1 MTTTRTAP
9 ARTFLPLADSPLLTT
24 PHPHAEYTDL
34 AVRLAEHAT
43 PEPATLSSLLTI
55 TEPAASQR
63 IAAALDARTDLPPA
77 ALALLVAHRPDLT
90 QATARL
96 KNLLFPDGTGAC
108 HRFARTIAAL
118 AHTPETVNHAY
129 LSSARFTDSA
139 GTADP
144 GMLHTLLGPLLDIPI
159 LSGPADAALGALLDA
174 RRAAKTQAAA
184 FDLAGAAARERTRH
198 GRIRA
203 VLAAR
208 HEQTISQIAQHTSG
222 LTLAADLWFEA
233 LLDAADT
240 PEQAGHAL
248 AATCT
253 ASRILA
259 AGEEP
264 DSPWPSVRARWR
276 QVTAAARSTEA
287 HPQAWHQAWEATAT
301 TPDGSVWDPS
311 QRGLVAGY
319 TLLADHV
326 LTRYGHADTPPTPTQ
341 CWATDPTGRALLH
354 TVADHLTGHVGHS
367 LLDHFDDQ
375 LLIAFVRSLAKN
387 RRDKIPGALHIHG
400 LIAAVKAARSKALF
414 LARPAAT
421 SLGIVVPMR
430 AETGRI
436 LAPGPGN
443 EDGQDAL
450 AGKVAQLAWL
460 LKARPDDAR
469 AELLLVDEDPDGAS
483 AHTAR
488 QACGSHPQIRLSV
501 ATRCEETSAKGGA
514 VLWGLAQLHGAGHT
528 VLAYTDLDLTYPLDQ
543 LGLHLAALDQP
554 GIGAVVGSRRRDDSH
569 GYYPPAGPNPATRL
583 YQQAVHEL
591 LNLRVTDP
599 QAGFKAFTAAAL
611 HTALPKVTDHGLSF
625 DTELLAILAATGHT
639 VTEVGIA
646 ALHRWTD
653 KQTGT
658 PRDYDAMLRAVHEQ
672 ALRHGLAP
680 EKRKTPVWDKI
691 RAVGSLAA
699 ASSQPVSVTIIP
711 TPR

>member
-1 MTTTRTAP
+1 MT
-9 ARTFLPLADSPLLTT
+9 TFLPLADSPLLTT
-24 PHPHAEYTDL
+24 SYPHAEYTDL

-43 PEPATLSSLLTI
+43 PEPATLSSLLAI

-77 ALALLVAHRPDLT
+77 ALALLVAHRPDLK

-96 KNLLFPDGTGAC
+96 KNLLFSDGTGAC

-118 AHTPETVNHAY
+118 AHTPETVDHAY
-129 LSSARFTDSA
+129 LSSTRFIDSA
-139 GTADP
+139 RAADP
-144 GMLHTLLGPLLDIPI
+144 GMLHTLLAALLDTSL
-159 LSGPADAALGALLDA
+159 LSGPADAALGALLNA
-174 RRAAKTQAAA
+174 RRAAQTQVTA

-198 GRIRA
+198 GRVRA
-203 VLAAR
+203 ALAAR
-208 HEQTISQIAQHTSG
+208 REQTISEIAEHTGG
-222 LTLAADLWFEA
+222 LTLAAGLWFAA

-240 PEQAGHAL
+240 AEQAGHAL
-248 AATCT
+248 ASACM
-253 ASRILA
+253 ASRVLA

-276 QVTAAARSTEA
+276 QITAVARSAEA
-287 HPQAWHQAWEATAT
+287 HPQAWHRAWEAAAI

-326 LTRYGHADTPPTPTQ
+326 LTHYGHADSPPTPTQ
-341 CWATDPTGRALLH
+341 CWATDPAGRALLH
-354 TVADHLTGHVGHS
+354 TVADHLTGHLGHS
-367 LLDHFDDQ
+367 PLDHFDDQ
-375 LLIAFVRSLAKN
+375 LLIAFVRALAKN
-387 RRDKIPGALHIHG
+387 RRDKIPGMLHIHG

-414 LARPAAT
+414 LTRPAAT

-430 AETGRI
+430 GEAGRI

-450 AGKVAQLAWL
+450 TAKVAQLAWL
-460 LKARPDDAR
+460 LEARPDDAR

-501 ATRCEETSAKGGA
+501 ATRCEEDSAKGGA

-554 GIGAVVGSRRRDDSH
+554 GVGAVVGSRRRDDSH
-569 GYYPPAGPNPATRL
+569 GYYSPAGPNPAIRL
-583 YQQAVHEL
+583 YQQAVQEL
-591 LNLRVTDP
+591 LGLRVTDP
-599 QAGFKAFTAAAL
+599 QAGFKAFTAAAI

-625 DTELLAILAATGHT
+625 DTELLAVLAATGHT
-639 VTEVGIA
+639 VAEVGIA
-646 ALHRWTD
+646 ALHRWING
-653 KQTGT
+653 QSGT

-680 EKRKTPVWDKI
+680 GKGKTSVWDKI
-691 RAVGSLAA
+691 RAAGSLAA
-699 ASSQPVSVTIIP
+699 ASSQPAGVTIIP